1 MVTCDEAP
9 LQHAECEVV
18 DDFGYDELLSDDEDY
33 DEWHEYECRFPDYGI

>member
-1 MVTCDEAP
+1 MRRDEAP

-18 DDFGYDELLSDDEDY
+18 DDIGYDESDEDDY